1 MNQKLLVVVVGE
13 NDKWQ
18 DMPLYEA
25 ITRKLIQLKAPGA
38 TVQRGIMGYGSHQ
51 KRLHHGQLF
60 GISDDRPVTISVVHE
75 EEALRTLVIPSIQAL
90 VRQGLMF
97 MIDVEFIPFEKK
109 PAGAPVTSS
118 PPPPGRD

>member
-1 MNQKLLVVVVGE
+1 MNHKLLVVVVGE
-13 NDKWQ
+13 NDKWE

-38 TVQRGIMGYGSHQ
+38 TVQRGIMGYGSHH

-75 EEALRTLVIPSIQAL
+75 EQALRTFVIPSIQVM

-97 MIDVEFIPFEKK
+97 LMDVEFIPFDKK
-109 PAGAPVTSS
+109 PPV
-118 PPPPGRD
+118 PPPAFR

>member
-1 MNQKLLVVVVGE
+1 MSQKLLVIVVGE

-38 TVQRGIMGYGSHQ
+38 NVQRGIMGFGSHQ

-60 GISDDRPVTISVVHE
+60 GISDDRPVTISVVHDE
-75 EEALRTLVIPSIQAL
+75 DALRDSIIPAIQAFL
-90 VRQGLMF
+90 RHGLMF
-97 MIDVEFIPFEKK
+97 MADIEVVPLHKE
-109 PAGAPVTSS
+109 PAQAQE
-118 PPPPGRD
+118 

>member
-97 MIDVEFIPFEKK
+97 MMDVEFIPFEKK
-109 PAGAPVTSS
+109 PGAASPTTS
-118 PPPPGRD
+118 PPPNN